1 MKRLI
6 VFSMATMCLA
16 VNLLAQKAEKKINAP
31 KENSKVTKEYDE
43 NGNLTRFDSIYTY
56 SWSGDTILNS
66 ISPDQFQNLFGDH
79 FGFFPDSSFTGNS
92 FFKNFDEF
100 FTNPFNDQP
109 DSVMMKRFGIHPD
122 PQFFGFDKDSL
133 AVSPNQIDHFFQFF
147 NQSDRDSTKSGSLF
161 YQPKSMDEMM
171 KILQKQM
178 KEMEEQ
184 QRKFFKN

>member
-6 VFSMATMCLA
+6 LFSMATMCLA
-16 VNLLAQKAEKKINAP
+16 MNLLAQKSEKKINAP

-43 NGNLTRFDSIYTY
+43 KGNLTRFDSVYTF
-56 SWSGDTILNS
+56 SWSGDTTLNT

-79 FGFFPDSSFTGNS
+79 FGFFPDSSFMGNS

-122 PQFFGFDKDSL
+122 PRFFGFDNDSINMIPRQL
-133 AVSPNQIDHFFQFF
+133 DDFFQFF
-147 NQSDRDSTKSGSLF
+147 NQSDRDSTRSSSSFHK
-161 YQPKSMDEMM
+161 PKSMDEVM
-171 KILQKQM
+171 KMFQQQM